1 MKDLSKYLKA
11 EKKGLIG
18 LKAKVLQSVEP
29 EVMNSRSVQAYQPV
43 SEWVTER
50 HDSDSE
56 SDPLPLDQ
64 DGDLDLPIK
73 PPTTVRDPAG
83 RPIDPL
89 TYRPK
94 EVIAKEEN
102 ERAVAQWSGGVIQ
115 AAQKRLREERLREEA
130 TKPFSRYEIE
140 SEADQE
146 LRQKDR
152 FGDPLALF
160 RPASPEANPSSNAL
174 YAASN
179 RFAIAPGS
187 RWDGVDRSNGFE
199 VKYLSALA
207 ASKAK
212 APEAY
217 REANLDL

>member
-11 EKKGLIG
+11 EKKGLVG
-18 LKAKVLQSVEP
+18 LKAKVLQAAEP
-29 EVMNSRSVQAYQPV
+29 EIVSTRPAQAYQPV

-64 DGDLDLPIK
+64 DGDLDLPLK
-73 PPTTVRDPAG
+73 PPTTVRDPTG

-89 TYRPK
+89 SYRSK
-94 EVIAKEEN
+94 EDLAREEN
-102 ERAVAQWSGGVIQ
+102 ERALAQWSGGLVQ
-115 AAQKRLREERLREEA
+115 AAQKRERAERLREEA
-130 TKPFSRYEIE
+130 GKPFSRYEIE
-140 SEADQE
+140 TEADQE
-146 LRQKDR
+146 MRRKDR

-160 RPASPEANPSSNAL
+160 RPVSPEENAESTAL

-179 RFAIAPGS
+179 RFAIPPGS

-199 VKYLSALA
+199 GKYLSALA

-217 REANLDL
+217 REANLDQ